1 MDDKKFNLLE
11 EPWVC
16 VMQENGEV
24 KELSLIDALIHA
36 HQYRGL
42 SGELPTQDVA
52 VLRLLLA
59 VLQTVVYR
67 YDADGNEDELVE
79 TEDAYERWEEIWN
92 EGKLPEKPIREYLAK
107 WKERFYLYD

>member
-52 VLRLLLA
+52 VLR
-59 VLQTVVYR
+59 
-67 YDADGNEDELVE
+67 
-79 TEDAYERWEEIWN
+79 
-92 EGKLPEKPIREYLAK
+92 
-107 WKERFYLYD
+107 

>member
-67 YDADGNEDELVE
+67 YPYWINAI
-79 TEDAYERWEEIWN
+79 TSPTCM
-92 EGKLPEKPIREYLAK
+92 LPLSTA
-107 WKERFYLYD
+107 